1 MNVTTANSTT
11 GAVSDRGRHFGSFR
25 EYVEALKAI
34 GEVQEIER
42 EVDWNLEMGAII
54 MRTTQNKLPAP
65 LFNKVKDAEA
75 GLRALG
81 APAAASRQPGL
92 CFARLAL
99 MMGMDPHSALWNWS
113 RPIWLRKRGRSCG
126 RVSCKRKELLASS
139 TSGSEMTST

>member
-1 MNVTTANSTT
+1 MNVTTGNSTT

-42 EVDWNLEMGAII
+42 EVNWNLEMGAII

-99 MMGMDPHSALWNWS
+99 MMGMDPHSGGSGAGRGLSGCENAADPAAAS
-113 RPIWLRKRGRSCG
+113 RAKGKGSLQAAHLARK
-126 RVSCKRKELLASS
+126 
-139 TSGSEMTST
+139 